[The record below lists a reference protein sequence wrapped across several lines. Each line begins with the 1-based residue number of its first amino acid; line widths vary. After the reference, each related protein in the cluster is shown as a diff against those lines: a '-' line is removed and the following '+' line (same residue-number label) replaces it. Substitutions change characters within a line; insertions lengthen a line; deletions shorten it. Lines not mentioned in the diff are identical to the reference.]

1 MGWRR
6 LFLSEMAIT
15 QIEKPHNNFKMFL
28 LDIGIYHFCHM
39 RNIPPEVFL
48 VIPFLFCY
56 NVFGCLCSDTDMEG
70 A

>member
-28 LDIGIYHFCHM
+28 LDIGIYTCVSTRFAAQLLSSA
-39 RNIPPEVFL
+39 VQVSQL
-48 VIPFLFCY
+48 TLF
-56 NVFGCLCSDTDMEG
+56 VEKDSGIDRIE
-70 A
+70 